1 MRVSDYWFLLLWA
14 TGSWSRT
21 FEILPVR
28 FEINLTNGDV
38 DPVGVGSRQAIL
50 INGSFVGPTLYAK
63 QHDKVDF
70 VVHNYM
76 HSDTSIH
83 FHGIS
88 QKSSPWSDGVPG
100 LTQHLIQPGASFR
113 YQWEALESGV
123 YFYHAHARAQMM
135 DGMYGA
141 IVIIPASD
149 AERPFHLISE
159 DNDAQEAMRTAELE
173 LKPLMISDWTQ
184 FTSAEFHAVQAAAN
198 VDMACIDAIV
208 VNGIGSQYCLD
219 KGALDNMT
227 HPIVRQ
233 MLKDLGQDG
242 LTEKGC
248 IPALQEFQGD
258 FDLHVD
264 ELPPTAYSKCVPG
277 VNEKG
282 NFTLDVNSTL
292 GWAALTFIN
301 PGSLYPL
308 QVSIDGHEPWVYAV
322 DGRYVHPIQ
331 SDRLLVNTGSRISV
345 LIKLDQEAARYTIR
359 IANDY
364 LNQILGGFADLSYD
378 GSERV
383 PRHVRPKVDFAGHP
397 LSTAVRS
404 FIPEDTTPFPLVKP
418 ALRADRTVKIM
429 LKKLGRPYGA
439 YEWTLTGKKGY
450 NVSREHTAP
459 PMLLRSPD
467 DISDNELLIKT
478 HQGEWV
484 DIVMVTEGPFAQ
496 AHPMHK
502 HGNRVFVIGSGKGDF
517 QWETV
522 EEAIPHLPE
531 GTFNFENPPYL
542 DTFNTVE
549 MKGEA
554 TDTWTVIRYKV
565 DAPGAWFFHCHVQ
578 THLSG
583 GMGMVILDGVDA
595 WPEVPVDYREWNG
608 FSPPSVPPSN
618 LVEEFEL

>member
-1 MRVSDYWFLLLWA
+1 M
-14 TGSWSRT
+14 
-21 FEILPVR
+21 
-28 FEINLTNGDV
+28 
-38 DPVGVGSRQAIL
+38 GVGPRQAIL
-50 INGSFVGPTLYAK
+50 INGSFVGPTLYAR
-63 QHDKVDF
+63 QGDEVEF
-70 VVHNYM
+70 IVHNYIQ
-76 HSDTSIH
+76 SDTAVH

-88 QKSSPWSDGVPG
+88 QRMTPWSDGVPG
-100 LTQHLIQPGASFR
+100 VTQGMIQPGASYR

-141 IVIIPASD
+141 IVITPATD
-149 AERPFHLISE
+149 AERPFHLISNE
-159 DNDAQEAMRTAELE
+159 TADQEAMRTAELE
-173 LKPLMISDWTQ
+173 LQTLMISDWTQ
-184 FTSAEFHAVQAAAN
+184 FTSSEFHAVQAAAN

-208 VNGIGSQYCLD
+208 VNGIGSQYCLE
-219 KGALDNMT
+219 KEALDNMT

-258 FDLHVD
+258 FDLHLD
-264 ELPPTAYSKCVPG
+264 TLPPTAYNKCVPG

-282 NFTLDVNSTL
+282 NYTVNVNSTL

-308 QVSIDGHEPWVYAV
+308 QVSIDGHEPWVYSV
-322 DGRYVHPIQ
+322 DGHYVHPIQ
-331 SDRLLVNTGSRISV
+331 ADRLLVNTGSRISV
-345 LIKLDQEAARYTIR
+345 LIRLDQETARYTIR
-359 IANDY
+359 VANDY

-378 GSERV
+378 GSESI
-383 PRHVRPKVDFAGHP
+383 PHHVQPKVDFAGHP
-397 LSTAVRS
+397 LSATVRS
-404 FIPEDTTPFPLVKP
+404 FIPENTIPFPLVKP
-418 ALRADRTVKIM
+418 ARHADRTVKIM
-429 LKKLGRPYGA
+429 LRKLGRPYGA
-439 YEWTLTGKKGY
+439 YEWTLTGNKGY
-450 NVSREHTAP
+450 NVSREHTDPPLLLQSPHDAP
-459 PMLLRSPD
+459 T
-467 DISDNELLIKT
+467 NELIIQT
-478 HQGEWV
+478 NQGEWV

-517 QWETV
+517 PWETV
-522 EEAIPHLPE
+522 EEAISKIPK
-531 GTFNFENPPYL
+531 GTFNLIDPPYL

-554 TDTWTVIRYKV
+554 TGTWTVIRYEA
-565 DAPGAWFFHCHVQ
+565 DAPGAWLFHCHVQ

-595 WPEVPVDYREWNG
+595 WPDVPLEHREWNG
-608 FSPPSVPPSN
+608 FAPPSIPMSN
-618 LVEEFEL
+618 LIEESEL